1 MFYKIHPLHIFLQ
14 NFLSALEQAQ
24 IVDMTFTHAAIA

>member
-14 NFLSALEQAQ
+14 NFLSGLELFQSQ
-24 IVDMTFTHAAIA
+24 HRRTHYFLR